1 MSLLHLIDVPLNFLD
16 LLIWVELDVKVSN
29 KEQRTKKRLEVWKI
43 NYGIKV
49 FRTLSFEE

>member
-29 KEQRTKKRLEVWKI
+29 KEQRDLK
-43 NYGIKV
+43 
-49 FRTLSFEE
+49 FEK